1 MKNSIKIAII
11 ATVGFLGASI
21 TSTVAGVLIYRA
33 SVHEQNCLSYEKQ
46 IISAAN
52 KMVNAEDKALSMLK
66 NIQQNPFVA
75 FGYLP
80 QLTQMMEG
88 VTEMNVASN
97 NTLYAYVGTC
107 GEKRKSDFF
116 ARPEVVSVFNKI
128 IDKAA
133 EIKNFPL

>member
-1 MKNSIKIAII
+1 MKNSIKIAAI
-11 ATVGFLGASI
+11 ATVGFIGASI
-21 TSTVAGVLIYRA
+21 TATVVGVLVYRS

-46 IISAAN
+46 MISAAN
-52 KMVNAEDKALSMLK
+52 KMVDSEDKALSMLK

-75 FGYLP
+75 LGYLP

>member
-46 IISAAN
+46 MISAAN
-52 KMVNAEDKALSMLK
+52 KMVNSEDKALSMLK
-66 NIQQNPFVA
+66 DIKQNPFVA

-80 QLTQMMEG
+80 ELMQMKQQ

-116 ARPEVVSVFNKI
+116 DRPEVESVFNKI

>member
-11 ATVGFLGASI
+11 ATVGFIGASI
-21 TSTVAGVLIYRA
+21 TSTVAGVLIYKA

-52 KMVNAEDKALSMLK
+52 KMVNAEDKTLSMLK

-88 VTEMNVASN
+88 VTEMNVVSN

-116 ARPEVVSVFNKI
+116 NRPEVVSVFNKI

>member
-1 MKNSIKIAII
+1 MKNSIKIAAI
-11 ATVGFLGASI
+11 ATVGFICASI
-21 TSTVAGVLIYRA
+21 TAAVVGVLVYRS

-46 IISAAN
+46 MISAAN
-52 KMVNAEDKALSMLK
+52 KMVDSEDKSLSILK
-66 NIQQNPFVA
+66 NIQQNPFIA

-80 QLTQMMEG
+80 QLTQMMEE

-97 NTLYAYVGTC
+97 DTLYAYVGTC

-116 ARPEVVSVFNKI
+116 ARPEVASVFNKI

-133 EIKNFPL
+133 EIKQFPL